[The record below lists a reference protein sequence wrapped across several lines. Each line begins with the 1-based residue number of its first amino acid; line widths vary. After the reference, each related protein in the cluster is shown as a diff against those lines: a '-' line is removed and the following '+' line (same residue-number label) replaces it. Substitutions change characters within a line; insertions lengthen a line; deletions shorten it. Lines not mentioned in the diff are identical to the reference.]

1 MDALLAILA
10 AVLLVGVLAW
20 LIRQAVDIVRGGAD
34 GGDE

>member
-1 MDALLAILA
+1 MDALLGVLG
-10 AVLLVGVLAW
+10 AVLIVGVLAW